1 MASPGSVELQST
13 ILPGLPS
20 VRAQTRAAGAS
31 SSRGLVGG
39 GADSS
44 RRRRELAVDE
54 GELGRAPTA
63 GRDEGQRPV
72 GPAGARRGGRLE
84 EARTAGIG
92 GAGGGVDEG
101 EVGGPP
107 EGRRAGGRPKLA
119 AVAGRRRRGRQE
131 EEAPVE
137 AGGAA
142 GAGLA
147 GTRGVDR
154 REDLAAACR
163 RRGWRVDKD
172 EWREKIKKRL
182 RKKKRKK

>member
-54 GELGRAPTA
+54 GEVGGPPTA
-63 GRDEGQRPV
+63 GRDEGRRPA
-72 GPAGARRGGRLE
+72 GPAG
-84 EARTAGIG
+84 G
-92 GAGGGVDEG
+92 GAD
-101 EVGGPP
+101 
-107 EGRRAGGRPKLA
+107 
-119 AVAGRRRRGRQE
+119 GRRRRRGWR
-131 EEAPVE
+131 P
-137 AGGAA
+137 
-142 GAGLA
+142 AGLA

-154 REDLAAACR
+154 RDDVVAATGGRIWRRLAGGGAGASR
-163 RRGWRVDKD
+163 
-172 EWREKIKKRL
+172 
-182 RKKKRKK
+182 